1 MLLGGGI
8 VGSTIARAIKR
19 KDLGDVLLIEK
30 ETKLG
35 LHASGRNSG
44 VIHSGINQKPGTLK
58 AKMCVKGSKM
68 LRDYCKDNNVPF
80 HECGTLVVSRN
91 EREDTI
97 LQEVYKLG
105 VDAGVEG
112 LRIIYDKELGE
123 REPLVR
129 GSKALL
135 SPSGA
140 VVDSISLLDKIFE
153 DLSHLGIESHFNSEL
168 KHIGGRVAMTNHE
181 DIRFSHLVNCAGLY
195 ADKIAKMAG
204 LNTDLKVI
212 PFRGDYFKANL
223 KINSM
228 VYQVPDLR
236 FPFLGVH
243 LTKSLDNGSLIGPS
257 SSLSWKG
264 RESYNGE
271 FSFSEFSDTIFS
283 QNFFKLMANREL
295 LTLAYHNASL
305 SLSKTS
311 FLNEINSF
319 LEEPIQAN
327 SVSKYRSG
335 IRAQMVDASGKMVNE
350 FIVERGKNSTHI
362 LNAVSPGMTS
372 SLAFAEY
379 VVDNY
384 VPKVHK

>member
-1 MLLGGGI
+1 
-8 VGSTIARAIKR
+8 
-19 KDLGDVLLIEK
+19 
-30 ETKLG
+30 
-35 LHASGRNSG
+35 
-44 VIHSGINQKPGTLK
+44 
-58 AKMCVKGSKM
+58 
-68 LRDYCKDNNVPF
+68 
-80 HECGTLVVSRN
+80 
-91 EREDTI
+91 
-97 LQEVYKLG
+97 
-105 VDAGVEG
+105 
-112 LRIIYDKELGE
+112 
-123 REPLVR
+123 
-129 GSKALL
+129 
-135 SPSGA
+135 
-140 VVDSISLLDKIFE
+140 
-153 DLSHLGIESHFNSEL
+153 
-168 KHIGGRVAMTNHE
+168 MTNHE

>member
-129 GSKALL
+129 G
-135 SPSGA
+135 
-140 VVDSISLLDKIFE
+140 
-153 DLSHLGIESHFNSEL
+153 
-168 KHIGGRVAMTNHE
+168 
-181 DIRFSHLVNCAGLY
+181 
-195 ADKIAKMAG
+195 
-204 LNTDLKVI
+204 
-212 PFRGDYFKANL
+212 
-223 KINSM
+223 
-228 VYQVPDLR
+228 
-236 FPFLGVH
+236 
-243 LTKSLDNGSLIGPS
+243 
-257 SSLSWKG
+257 
-264 RESYNGE
+264 
-271 FSFSEFSDTIFS
+271 
-283 QNFFKLMANREL
+283 
-295 LTLAYHNASL
+295 
-305 SLSKTS
+305 
-311 FLNEINSF
+311 
-319 LEEPIQAN
+319 
-327 SVSKYRSG
+327 
-335 IRAQMVDASGKMVNE
+335 
-350 FIVERGKNSTHI
+350 
-362 LNAVSPGMTS
+362 
-372 SLAFAEY
+372 
-379 VVDNY
+379 
-384 VPKVHK
+384 